1 MPFGLKTAPAL
12 FTKAIRK
19 LLSAQFGDEAFKKM
33 MGNATLDADDYAFA
47 YMDDIIIFSD
57 DEESHVQH
65 VADVLR
71 RIREFG
77 LKVSAE
83 KCHLFKQEV
92 RYLGHIIST
101 KGTRMDPD
109 KVSVLRNIPLAQT
122 VTALHSFIATVGF
135 YKNFFG
141 MKFVELAK
149 PLRKMVQEGN
159 MNWTKSAIKK
169 FEMMKDMI
177 TNEKFLTPPDWN
189 KRFFLET
196 DASAYALGGCCYQ
209 YDEEGR
215 KKPVMWMG
223 RKLTKP
229 EVNYCTRDQELLA
242 VVYCI
247 ARSRMFLFGREFT
260 VRSDHLNLLWLY
272 ENDVSGRVARWA
284 AKLTA
289 YDFQIEHIKGKDN
302 IVADGMSRIRGA
314 TALVMTMT
322 PDIAIHETIER
333 FIAVSCKDQYRM
345 DGYGCSSNTATS

>member
-1 MPFGLKTAPAL
+1 MNQQVMELWKKGFIEESNSYVSSNLLLVKKPRSNALRLCTNLVRCNKECQQVDEKLPTLEQGLSKLGNKKVFSVIDLRQGFWQLPVVKEARKCLAFKTPSGLFQWTVMPFGLKTAPAL

-19 LLSAQFGDEAFKKM
+19 LLSAQFGDEAFKKL

-109 KVSVLRNIPLAQT
+109 KVSVLRNIPLPKT

-141 MKFVELAK
+141 MRFVELAK

-159 MNWTKSAIKK
+159 MNWTKSAVKK

-189 KRFFLET
+189 KRFFLKN
-196 DASAYALGGCCYQ
+196 
-209 YDEEGR
+209 R
-215 KKPVMWMG
+215 
-223 RKLTKP
+223 
-229 EVNYCTRDQELLA
+229 
-242 VVYCI
+242 
-247 ARSRMFLFGREFT
+247 
-260 VRSDHLNLLWLY
+260 
-272 ENDVSGRVARWA
+272 
-284 AKLTA
+284 
-289 YDFQIEHIKGKDN
+289 
-302 IVADGMSRIRGA
+302 
-314 TALVMTMT
+314 
-322 PDIAIHETIER
+322 R
-333 FIAVSCKDQYRM
+333 FIIRTGRLLLPVR
-345 DGYGCSSNTATS
+345 